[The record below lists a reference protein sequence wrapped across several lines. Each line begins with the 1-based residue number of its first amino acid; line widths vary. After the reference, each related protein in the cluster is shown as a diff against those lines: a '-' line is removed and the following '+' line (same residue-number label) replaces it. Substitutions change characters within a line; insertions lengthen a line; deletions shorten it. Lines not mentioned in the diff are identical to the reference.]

1 MYIPIP
7 NSKKFHKEH
16 PFFFI
21 KDGIK
26 FNGSSLAQ
34 HKKERRFKLIFEPSG
49 NAIEVYIAEDNGKAI
64 ESSESMGKLGEWI
77 LRKVFQLGEFEP
89 LTEKR
94 LNEIGINGIRLEKYS
109 NSDDIHLHFIWI
121 DPNEPLPDDYWE

>member
-1 MYIPIP
+1 
-7 NSKKFHKEH
+7 
-16 PFFFI
+16 
-21 KDGIK
+21 
-26 FNGSSLAQ
+26 
-34 HKKERRFKLIFEPSG
+34 
-49 NAIEVYIAEDNGKAI
+49 
-64 ESSESMGKLGEWI
+64 MGKLGEWI